1 MKHLI
6 TIGDGGLCNQLRAIA
21 SAKRLC
27 SLYNARCSIL
37 WPWEQLKELF
47 EPDPN
52 VHIITELPTEQ
63 GNYTFY
69 NTYIQSQMGSHL
81 TQEFDFRDQCNVIIE
96 ACQIFND
103 RREPKIT
110 LKDLI
115 DYLPKPSTSVLATVA
130 DFSKKHFEGKRV
142 VGVHIRRTDNI
153 NSIQMS
159 PDHLFISKIEKL
171 IQAGYKIFL
180 ATDNQQTQSEYLNR
194 FPGNI
199 ITYEKEGSLTVRW
212 PKQQF
217 NFEETR
223 EDLVDLLLLSR
234 CEYVVGCHWSS
245 YSRTAMVLNGSPE
258 CEVLV
263 EGNS

>member
-6 TIGDGGLCNQLRAIA
+6 LIGDGGLCNQLRAMA

-27 SLYNARCSIL
+27 ALYNARCTFL
-37 WPWEQLKELF
+37 WQWGRLEELF

-52 VHIITELPTEQ
+52 VHIITELPKDPE
-63 GNYTFY
+63 NYTYY
-69 NTYIQSQMGSHL
+69 NTFIQSQNGSEL
-81 TQEFDFRDQCNVIIE
+81 TQEFDFRHQSNVIIE

-103 RREPKIT
+103 RSEAKIT

-115 DYLPKPSTSVLATVA
+115 NFLPKPSPSVLATVA
-130 DFSKKHFEGKRV
+130 DFSKKHFDGKRV
-142 VGVHIRRTDNI
+142 VGVHIRRTDNL

-159 PDHLFISKIEKL
+159 PDHLFISKIQKL
-171 IQAGYKIFL
+171 IHAGYKIFL
-180 ATDNQQTQSEYLNR
+180 ATDNQQTLSEYLHK
-194 FPGNI
+194 FPKDI
-199 ITYEKEGSLTVRW
+199 ITYEKQGSLNVRW

-223 EDLVDLLLLSR
+223 EDLVDLLLLSS

-245 YSRTAMVLNGSPE
+245 YSRTAMALNGSPE
-258 CEVLV
+258 CEILV
-263 EGNS
+263 EGKS